1 MTDAQ
6 ARYSATLRKWA
17 NYARALAGGV
27 PVDVDAAELA
37 RAVDFTCG
45 DFAREDF
52 AEYQMFR
59 AALVNRPELLAEF
72 DGLRARTRAA
82 WNAVQTDGVD
92 AARALRLAN
101 ALDVE
106 AEYVGRV
113 GLSETGGG
121 ALEAVKDEI
130 IKQGAKIDKQGAKID
145 RLCRTVRGEDTGRNG
160 GRPRKPGAEKMILRV
175 IQCAV
180 DKLRPKR
187 SHYADHVFRNWKGE
201 RPYISAHS
209 LFTSAR
215 RYLANNG
222 LPDLPTTAAAQADFV
237 RAVNGNAVISQKL
250 EAHKPR

>member
-1 MTDAQ
+1 LSEAGGGGWCDPAKIEKKIDAQ
-6 ARYSATLRKWA
+6 SKTLEHIR
-17 NYARALAGGV
+17 RR
-27 PVDVDAAELA
+27 VD
-37 RAVDFTCG
+37 
-45 DFAREDF
+45 
-52 AEYQMFR
+52 
-59 AALVNRPELLAEF
+59 
-72 DGLRARTRAA
+72 
-82 WNAVQTDGVD
+82 
-92 AARALRLAN
+92 
-101 ALDVE
+101 
-106 AEYVGRV
+106 
-113 GLSETGGG
+113 
-121 ALEAVKDEI
+121 
-130 IKQGAKIDKQGAKID
+130 
-145 RLCRTVRGEDTGRNG
+145 GEDTQGRNG

-215 RYLANNG
+215 RYLADNG